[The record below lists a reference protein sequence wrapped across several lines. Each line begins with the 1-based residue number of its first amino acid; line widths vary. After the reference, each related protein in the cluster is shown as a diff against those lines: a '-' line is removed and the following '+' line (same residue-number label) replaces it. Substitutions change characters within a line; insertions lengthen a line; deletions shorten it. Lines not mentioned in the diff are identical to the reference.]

1 MDSLQIC
8 SHPLLSPSRESRS
21 HQNLI
26 HPRPTNLIDVL
37 QPTFFYFPISISHSR
52 FPVFFFFLQNMLI
65 PSYLSIPILS
75 FPLYPDFR
83 SQLPQ
88 TRLLTHSPPRS
99 TSIPF
104 AHSLSPLNLR
114 ITISFPFLSFSSSLQ
129 SCAPSPPPPNPKNE
143 IQIPKSKDDASLPG

>member
-8 SHPLLSPSRESRS
+8 SHPLLSPSWESRS

-65 PSYLSIPILS
+65 PSYLMIPILS

-114 ITISFPFLSFSSSLQ
+114 ITISFPFLSF
-129 SCAPSPPPPNPKNE
+129 PSPHLSNRVPLPLP
-143 IQIPKSKDDASLPG
+143 PKSQK